1 MSDLIESLAHITG
14 QRDRDL
20 LDRSVLGLLHELLRP
35 QGMAIHRAV
44 GDGQTQRWLTHPRID
59 AGGGVM
65 AGLPSDA
72 ELAPLDA
79 HPERRACLQGSDPIA
94 LPGPPHA
101 VLVPLATDRE
111 IVGILEITTG
121 APMPADQRRMLN
133 SLQRFYRHLRGLLDE
148 NERDSLTGL
157 LNRKSF
163 DESFLRAA
171 VAGAKPATAGEL
183 IYDRREDPD
192 QLTHWLGVVDI
203 DHFKRVND
211 THGHLIGDEVLLL
224 LSGLMRST
232 FRFDDRLYRFG
243 GEEFVVLTRG
253 IPNAAARAM
262 FDRLRSNVERFDFP
276 QVGRLTVSVGYSVI
290 QPNDTPARAIERAD
304 QALYFAKT
312 HGRNA
317 ACNHA
322 DLIATGCLESPDRVG
337 DIELF

>member
-1 MSDLIESLAHITG
+1 MLGSAMAEP
-14 QRDRDL
+14 
-20 LDRSVLGLLHELLRP
+20 VL
-35 QGMAIHRAV
+35 
-44 GDGQTQRWLTHPRID
+44 T
-59 AGGGVM
+59 
-65 AGLPSDA
+65 SDA
-72 ELAPLDA
+72 VVAGKHAP
-79 HPERRACLQGSDPIA
+79 PQQ
-94 LPGPPHA
+94 
-101 VLVPLATDRE
+101 V
-111 IVGILEITTG
+111 VGILEITTG
-121 APMPADQRRMLN
+121 ILISTDKRRMLN
-133 SLQRFYRHLRGLLDE
+133 SPQRFCRHLRGLLDE

-163 DESFLRAA
+163 DESFMRSAL
-171 VAGAKPATAGEL
+171 AGAAPVAPAPGEL
-183 IYDRREDPD
+183 IYDRREEPSCP
-192 QLTHWLGVVDI
+192 THWLAVVDI

-253 IPNAAARAM
+253 MADAAARAVL
-262 FDRLRSNVERFDFP
+262 DRLRHNVERFDFP

-290 QPNDTPARAIERAD
+290 QPNDTPARAIARAD

-317 ACNHA
+317 AFNHA
-322 DLIATGCLESPDRVG
+322 DLIATGCLESPDHVG